1 MKVVES
7 ADWRS
12 SIPFESPVLVADI
25 VPGDPTRCAT
35 CGTDSAEFE
44 RTELWAYKHRHPIN
58 HSGYVRFYCRTHV
71 PVAARPE
78 PESAPVRAGTSRRES
93 TPRATPRREST
104 PRATPRLTSADV
116 DPSRAMCPNC
126 FVEASAT
133 GECGMCGTQVA

>member
-25 VPGDPTRCAT
+25 VPGGPTRCAS

-44 RTELWAYKHRHPIN
+44 RTELWAYKHRHPNN

-71 PVAARPE
+71 PVTARPE
-78 PESAPVRAGTSRRES
+78 PASPPARVGAARRES
-93 TPRATPRREST
+93 TPRRESI
-104 PRATPRLTSADV
+104 PRAAPRLTSADA

-126 FVEASAT
+126 FVETSAT
-133 GECGMCGTQVA
+133 GVCGMCGTQVS